1 MIDANSIKEVIEE
14 LSFVRLKSDI
24 KEENSYKNFKI
35 EIQTDKETP
44 PLEWKVRIFPYYPFK
59 VVEREPIYF
68 YNTSLMEYPHIM
80 RSGFVCLH
88 TPKVEDPKMQFW
100 MDLSRLKDWV
110 DKYYVRKEKDDHYE
124 ELVVEHAQVNDIYYN
139 FFYSDTIKQL
149 NHGDYGIV
157 DLVKLLPGYHGT
169 NRMGTFM
176 VNAFYSKKNNEP
188 YYCQWEPDSSKQRK
202 SVGIYYLSSG

>member
-59 VVEREPIYF
+59 VAEREPIYF

-80 RSGFVCLH
+80 RSGFVC
-88 TPKVEDPKMQFW
+88 
-100 MDLSRLKDWV
+100 
-110 DKYYVRKEKDDHYE
+110 
-124 ELVVEHAQVNDIYYN
+124 
-139 FFYSDTIKQL
+139 FYL
-149 NHGDYGIV
+149 RH
-157 DLVKLLPGYHGT
+157 
-169 NRMGTFM
+169 
-176 VNAFYSKKNNEP
+176 
-188 YYCQWEPDSSKQRK
+188 
-202 SVGIYYLSSG
+202 